1 MSGSSSKIDRKTAPK
16 RTQSLPST
24 EKNVLNGYRSYNY
37 NFVLA
42 GLDKSA
48 LTDPTVENFE
58 SSIKLLT
65 ILSSSGKGNSVI
77 TPSRSTD
84 SSGQTLIKNF
94 NKQSP
99 GRFDM
104 FIDNVEITTLM
115 AFQKQSTTTLPTTCR
130 FEVFE
135 PYSINGFVEALHV
148 TAVAAG
154 YVNYAEASFILKMS
168 FVGYSDDSDMPEPDK
183 SIDKSTR
190 YFTIKI
196 TGFQIDISERGTR
209 YSCVAIPYNDDG
221 FVDVKNRLQQNIQIG
236 GGTVSQILEKFMTEL
251 TDQRKQSAIQA
262 REKAPPGFD
271 EYKIEFRPSVDE
283 NTDISNAIKNSK
295 FVEFGKDNQLFG
307 YGDPQTTQYKNAYP
321 GKGGTDARG
330 RQNAAADP
338 RAAASDIKDPHINFP
353 ANSNINEC
361 IDAVLSG
368 STWARSIIE
377 EIKPDEY
384 GMIYYFSVKL
394 EITNKSEI
402 NDLENKPYQTY
413 KYIVSPYRIHYTKVP
428 NYNSQRFDFTKVAN
442 LRKLAFR
449 TYDYLYTG
457 QNVDVTSFKIHFD
470 HTYYEALGRAMGNTS
485 AIGSKDSV
493 SQSNIVDVKQSPKTA
508 EDLKTDKR
516 SSVPTPPRKEGVK
529 LLTADT
535 IDTPTS
541 AQSRSDDPYFLL
553 SKAMYDA
560 IINSNTGMIRGE
572 IEIIGDP
579 FYLATGGI
587 GNYKPKSAGYGVT
600 TDGSIDHNAGQVFIV
615 INFKNPDDVGSFDE
629 GGLVRFSD
637 TRVSFS
643 GVYMVTRV
651 LSRFTN
657 GLFRQRL
664 QIIRMPQSDEPSSS
678 SVSPAAVLKTVDNA
692 INKRAV
698 DTKPASTVKLG

>member
-1 MSGSSSKIDRKTAPK
+1 
-16 RTQSLPST
+16 
-24 EKNVLNGYRSYNY
+24 VSY
-37 NFVLA
+37 
-42 GLDKSA
+42 
-48 LTDPTVENFE
+48 
-58 SSIKLLT
+58 
-65 ILSSSGKGNSVI
+65 
-77 TPSRSTD
+77 
-84 SSGQTLIKNF
+84 
-94 NKQSP
+94 
-99 GRFDM
+99 
-104 FIDNVEITTLM
+104 
-115 AFQKQSTTTLPTTCR
+115 
-130 FEVFE
+130 
-135 PYSINGFVEALHV
+135 
-148 TAVAAG
+148 
-154 YVNYAEASFILKMS
+154 
-168 FVGYSDDSDMPEPDK
+168 
-183 SIDKSTR
+183 
-190 YFTIKI
+190 
-196 TGFQIDISERGTR
+196 
-209 YSCVAIPYNDDG
+209 
-221 FVDVKNRLQQNIQIG
+221 
-236 GGTVSQILEKFMTEL
+236 
-251 TDQRKQSAIQA
+251 
-262 REKAPPGFD
+262 
-271 EYKIEFRPSVDE
+271 
-283 NTDISNAIKNSK
+283 
-295 FVEFGKDNQLFG
+295 
-307 YGDPQTTQYKNAYP
+307 
-321 GKGGTDARG
+321 
-330 RQNAAADP
+330 
-338 RAAASDIKDPHINFP
+338 IKDPHINFP

-442 LRKLAFR
+442 LKKLAFR

-493 SQSNIVDVKQSPKTA
+493 SQSNIVDVKQSPKSA

-516 SSVPTPPRKEGVK
+516 SSVPTPPRKEGIK

-600 TDGSIDHNAGQVFIV
+600 TDGAIDHNAGQVFIV

-629 GGLVRFSD
+629 GGLVKFSD
-637 TRVSFS
+637 TRVAFS
-643 GVYMVTRV
+643 GVYMVTKV

-664 QIIRMPQSDEPSSS
+664 QIIRMPQADEPSSS
-678 SVSPAAVLKTVDNA
+678 PVSPAAVLKTVDNA